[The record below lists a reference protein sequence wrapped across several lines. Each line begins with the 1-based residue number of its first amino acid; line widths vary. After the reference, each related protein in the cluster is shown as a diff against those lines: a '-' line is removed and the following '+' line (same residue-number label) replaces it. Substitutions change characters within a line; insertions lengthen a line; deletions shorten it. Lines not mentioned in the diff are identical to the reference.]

1 MERDSVSFVSE
12 YELKGKAENGCVDKP
27 HVDRCVSVC
36 DTGFW
41 SNTVVLCFGPN
52 YTCVC
57 LTYTTLHTS
66 QERERESDLE
76 DLLSLS
82 RRDEISQPNLACHE
96 PLLHDTGKVDVACS
110 RDMARAE
117 REHWSAV
124 QQQH

>member
-1 MERDSVSFVSE
+1 MSCVLGLIILGGFYFIQPCTKSQERE
-12 YELKGKAENGCVDKP
+12 
-27 HVDRCVSVC
+27 R
-36 DTGFW
+36 
-41 SNTVVLCFGPN
+41 
-52 YTCVC
+52 
-57 LTYTTLHTS
+57 
-66 QERERESDLE
+66 ERERESDLE

-110 RDMARAE
+110 RDMAGAE

>member
-1 MERDSVSFVSE
+1 MGK
-12 YELKGKAENGCVDKP
+12 LKMVVLTNHMLTGV
-27 HVDRCVSVC
+27 CVSVC

-96 PLLHDTGKVDVACS
+96 PLLHDTGKVDAACS

>member
-1 MERDSVSFVSE
+1 MVV
-12 YELKGKAENGCVDKP
+12 LTNHMLTGV
-27 HVDRCVSVC
+27 CVSVC

-57 LTYTTLHTS
+57 FTTTLYKITG
-66 QERERESDLE
+66 ERERESDLE

-82 RRDEISQPNLACHE
+82 RRHEISQPNLACHE
-96 PLLHDTGKVDVACS
+96 PLLHDTGKVDVACT